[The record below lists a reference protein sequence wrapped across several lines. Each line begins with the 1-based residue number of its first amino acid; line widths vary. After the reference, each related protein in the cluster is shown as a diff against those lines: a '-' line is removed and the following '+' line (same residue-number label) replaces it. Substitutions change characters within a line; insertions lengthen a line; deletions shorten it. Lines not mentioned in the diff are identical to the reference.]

1 MGKVSKKC
9 IVLVDWYNAGH
20 HSTFFNYFL
29 VAFEELGYDVIA
41 LCPDPL
47 AAERLAK
54 DTRPDFS
61 LDSRQRGHTRF
72 FQIAESKARMSW
84 LRPRRIGAVY
94 SAIRRFRD
102 LEMQIKGV
110 ARKYDVKTGA
120 IFYACIYDREF
131 DWIRFAIPF
140 LKIPWTGLYLQAQ
153 SYRMPG
159 RFRPGTKSAPRPE
172 RIFSSRICK
181 GLGILDEGI
190 VEQVSKH
197 LGKKVVKLP
206 DLACA
211 RGEASESDYDLVHRL
226 KTFAAGRPIVGLFG
240 HLQKSKGMLMF
251 LNAAKLAGANDICFA
266 LAGEVL
272 WPADEREAGH
282 AREAIAECPNVWSHL
297 ERIPS
302 ESAFGQLIQACDVL
316 AAAYVD
322 FPHSSNI
329 MGKAAVFEKPVIVSE
344 GYLMAER
351 VRKFRTGEVVNQSDA
366 VGFLHAVRGIINDP
380 AEWRRSKCPLWKEY
394 RDENSFVKLKEGLE
408 ALMGPL
414 FGHEADSKE
423 PYA

>member
-1 MGKVSKKC
+1 MRKVNAKC
-9 IVLVDWYNAGH
+9 IVLVDWYYAGH
-20 HSTFFNYFL
+20 HSAFFNYFL

-41 LCPDPL
+41 MCPDPL
-47 AAERLAK
+47 AAERLAN
-54 DTRPDFS
+54 DTRPDLS
-61 LDSRQRGHTRF
+61 LDTQQRGRTQF
-72 FQIAESKARMSW
+72 FKISESMARMSW

-110 ARKYDVKTGA
+110 ARKYDVKVGG

-131 DWIRFAIPF
+131 DWIRFANPF
-140 LKIPWTGLYLQAQ
+140 LRTPWTGLYLQAQ

-159 RFRPGTKSAPRPE
+159 QFRPGTKSAPRPE

-190 VEQVSKH
+190 VDLVSKH

-206 DLACA
+206 DLANNG
-211 RGEASESDYDLVHRL
+211 GEASESDCDLVHRL
-226 KTFAAGRPIVGLFG
+226 KSFAAGRPIVGLFG

-272 WPADEREAGH
+272 WPADEREASQ

-302 ESAFGQLIQACDVL
+302 ESGFGQLIQACDVL

-329 MGKAAVFEKPVIVSE
+329 IGKAAVFEKPVIVSE

-351 VRKFRTGEVVNQSDA
+351 IRKFRTGEVVNQSDA

-380 AEWRRSKCPLWKEY
+380 AEWKRSKCPLWKEY
-394 RDENSFVKLKEGLE
+394 RDENSFLKLKEGLA

-414 FGHEADSKE
+414 FEHEADSKR
-423 PYA
+423 PCA